1 MHWGR
6 RAFQKEWRKEQ
17 ISGMER
23 QAGDGKRREMT

>member
-1 MHWGR
+1 MHWR
-6 RAFQKEWRKEQ
+6 RAELFQKQWRKQ